1 MCLCR
6 CVRACV
12 RACVCTCVS
21 VCVCVLIACPIPA
34 LLLCALQKTLR
45 TSRALHATNQ
55 VRQPVSVFA
64 VSCACML
71 CCVSCVSQS
80 AYTHTHIHPHACI
93 SPLSLPPPLFTL
105 SLCVIPGCLRLPA
118 MQLMLCGSVHGF
130 RQRVCGAAR
139 PSQQQTPNRTPCE
152 ALEWRRR
159 RGRRC

>member
-6 CVRACV
+6 CVRACL

-80 AYTHTHIHPHACI
+80 AYTHTHTPTRMYL
-93 SPLSLPPPLFTL
+93 SPLSSSAALYSF
-105 SLCVIPGCLRLPA
+105 SLCHPWMFAPACHAVDALRLCSWFSA
-118 MQLMLCGSVHGF
+118 TGVRS
-130 RQRVCGAAR
+130 GATVTATNTE
-139 PSQQQTPNRTPCE
+139 QDTM
-152 ALEWRRR
+152 
-159 RGRRC
+159 